1 MEARSKPIEQWFS
14 MIQQAQI
21 LLPRF
26 QRHEAWRPT
35 QIVGLLENVLRK
47 PSLPVGALLILEV
60 GDRELFR
67 SRTIAGAPERQGK
80 PLMHL
85 LDGQQRM
92 TALWRALTDN
102 YDDLSLF
109 VPLQRTGLNPDA
121 FETVDDAP
129 AVEAEKRWVKTP
141 KIGSAL
147 KMPLWANDDVQ
158 LFDRGLLPIACLC
171 PGQAGERR
179 LEAFKSAISR
189 AGKDLGPHYARI
201 YDLRQRVAG
210 YMVPFLSLPVGTG
223 KETALD
229 VFIKMN
235 TSASPLADYD
245 IVVAQLEEA
254 LEQSLH
260 DMVADLKR
268 EIPAL
273 ERYGDVED
281 NVLAVAALLNGL
293 PPLKKT
299 YLNDEFGRQLGAVW
313 PRLRNGFERGLK
325 FLSSEGVLGEKI
337 LPSEVAVY
345 LVCALWA
352 DVPEHGYDQEGNA
365 RTLIRKVLWRACL
378 TDRYGKTATTR
389 AHADYR
395 VLAAIIAGQQVNA
408 PPELFNEV
416 DNPLPEEAQ
425 LTTAG
430 WPARKDRLPR
440 ALLAVSLRQGAYD
453 FADGAP
459 ASHENIRKREYHHI
473 FPVAGFPGG
482 TPDSQIYRA
491 LNCALITWRTNR
503 KLSATSPTD
512 YIRQRVEKATLGE
525 PEIKARLTSHL
536 APFEEVG
543 AGNYQA
549 FLDAR
554 ARLMR
559 AAIMALCD
567 GAEPTPVV

>member
-1 MEARSKPIEQWFS
+1 VEARSKTIEQWFS

-47 PSLPVGALLILEV
+47 PSLPIGALLILEV
-60 GDRELFR
+60 GDRELFQ
-67 SRTIAGAPERQGK
+67 SRPIVGAPKPQGK
-80 PLMHL
+80 PQMHL

-92 TALWRALTDN
+92 TALWRVLTGD

-109 VPLQRTGLNPDA
+109 VAFQRKGPDPDGGEA
-121 FETVDDAP
+121 LDDAP
-129 AVEAEKRWVKTP
+129 DVEAEKRWMKRPRTA
-141 KIGSAL
+141 SAI
-147 KMPLWANDDVQ
+147 KMPLWADDDVQ
-158 LFDRGLLPIACLC
+158 LFDRGLLPIECLC
-171 PGQAGERR
+171 PGNSGERR
-179 LEAFKSAISR
+179 LEAFKSTVTA
-189 AGKDLGPHYARI
+189 AGKDVGPHYGRI
-201 YDLRQRVAG
+201 YDLRQRIAG

-235 TSASPLADYD
+235 TSASPLTDYD

-254 LEQSLH
+254 LGQSLH
-260 DMVADLKR
+260 DMLADLKR

-293 PPLKKT
+293 PPLKRT

-313 PRLRNGFERGLK
+313 PRLRKGFDRGLD
-325 FLSSEGVLGEKI
+325 FLKSEGMLGEKI

-365 RTLIRKVLWRACL
+365 RTVIRKALWRACF

-389 AHADYR
+389 AYADYR
-395 VLAAIIAGQQVNA
+395 VLASLIAGQQINA

-425 LTTAG
+425 LTVAG
-430 WPARKDRLPR
+430 WPSRKDRLPR

-459 ASHENIRKREYHHI
+459 VTPENIRKREYHHI
-473 FPVAGFPGG
+473 FPVAGFPGD

-512 YIRQRVEKATLGE
+512 YIRQRVEQATLGE
-525 PEIKARLTSHL
+525 PEIKARLASHL

-554 ARLMR
+554 ARLMNT
-559 AAIMALCD
+559 AITALCN
-567 GAEPTPVV
+567 GAEPVLVM